1 MDFYT
6 IYKALCVEIGKSAT
20 GVALE
25 LGVHRST
32 VSNWK
37 NGGAPRQEI
46 LNKIANY
53 FDVSVDYLLG
63 NTDIKKKAT
72 PKEQLLTDEQE
83 ALLNYCSDLSN
94 DDLEKVIDYIEL
106 LKLKNNA
113 EQKERIKLV
122 ARSGEQK
129 EIETSQE
136 DIDQIVSSLN
146 EDTTSDH

>member
-1 MDFYT
+1 MDFYN
-6 IYKALCVEIGKSAT
+6 IYKALCIETGKSAT

-37 NGGAPRQEI
+37 NGGTPRREI

-63 NTDIKKKAT
+63 NTDIKKKAA
-72 PKEQLLTDEQE
+72 PKEQLLTDAQE
-83 ALLNYCSDLSN
+83 VLLDYCSDLSN

-113 EQKERIKLV
+113 KQKERIKLV

-136 DIDQIVSSLN
+136 DFNWIASSLK
-146 EDTTSDH
+146 EDATSDY